1 MYDFLVIGAG
11 ICGLQLSAL
20 LSNDGHKVCVLEKS
34 KTVGG
39 RARVVKQKGYTLDYG
54 IHMIRSG
61 RRSALG
67 ETFRQIGEPVNF
79 RSMRSAYLVDADGK
93 SKIFPSEP
101 ISYFRSNLFGLSDYM
116 KVARLMA
123 SLRPGTLQSYDR
135 TSVEAWFE
143 EKDMSPA
150 LRRFFTLMTSGL
162 LVNPYMERA
171 SAGEML
177 RNLFKLVKAR
187 LPNGYPAG
195 GWQSLFDTL
204 TETVNQRGEVRTGSS
219 VREILVEDGRA
230 RGARLDGEV
239 LRARNVVAA
248 LPAQQ
253 LFTVLDP
260 SHVPVDYHLRCTNL
274 RPSAGISIDYCLD
287 RALCPDRALWLFW
300 EPIMLTLFTSNF
312 EPALAPAGGQ
322 IYTVFCPAGVEVVRN
337 RKAAHDLQSRMEEA
351 LRRKWPGLEAATV
364 HKRTLY
370 LDMVDGI
377 EVNIEQIPCDRP
389 GYTVPGVESLFL
401 VGDSTCAPGGGGDI
415 GHESVRECYE
425 KIRASL

>member
-20 LSNDGHKVCVLEKS
+20 LSNDGHRVCVLEKS

-39 RARVVKQKGYTLDYG
+39 RALVVKQKGYTLDYG

-67 ETFRQIGEPVNF
+67 KTFCQIGAPVRF

-101 ISYFRSNLFGLSDYM
+101 ISFFRSKMFGPGDYLKM
-116 KVARLMA
+116 ARLLA
-123 SLRPGTLQSYDR
+123 SLRPGTLHSYDR
-135 TSVEAWFE
+135 TSVEAWFA
-143 EKDMSPA
+143 EKDISPA

-177 RNLFKLVKAR
+177 RNLFKLVKSG

-204 TETVNQRGEVRTGSS
+204 IGTIEQRGEVRTSSS
-219 VREILVEDGRA
+219 VQEILVEGGQA
-230 RGARLDGEV
+230 RGAKLDGELV
-239 LRARNVVAA
+239 RARNVVAA
-248 LPAQQ
+248 LPAQN
-253 LFTVLDP
+253 LFTILDR
-260 SHVPVDYHLRCTNL
+260 SHVPADYYDRCANL

-287 RALCPDRALWLFW
+287 RTFCTDRSLWLFW
-300 EPIMLTLFTSNF
+300 DPIMLTLFTSNF

-322 IYTVFCPAGVEVVRN
+322 IYTAFSPASVEVVRD
-337 RKAAHDLQSRMEEA
+337 RKAARALQSRMEET
-351 LRRKWPGLEAATV
+351 LKHKWPGLETATV
-364 HKRTLY
+364 HKRTLF
-370 LDMVDGI
+370 LEMVDGI

-389 GYTVPGVESLFL
+389 GYAVPGVENLFL

-425 KIRASL
+425 KIRTTL